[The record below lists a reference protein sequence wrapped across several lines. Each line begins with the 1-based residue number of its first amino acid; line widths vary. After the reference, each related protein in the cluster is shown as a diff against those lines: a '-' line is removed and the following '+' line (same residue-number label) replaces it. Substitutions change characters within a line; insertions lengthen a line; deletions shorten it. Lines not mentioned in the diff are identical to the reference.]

1 VSDLSQNDRIA
12 RLRAVELIAEFDEP
26 VIPVS
31 KTVYRVHSQSR
42 GGYHTVARQHIGW
55 VCDCGQF
62 ELLHLACKHIWAVKI
77 WLRPTNQIEAR
88 RSEPPIRKQYGQ
100 AWPAYDAAQQAE
112 HTLFDPLLLDL
123 LAAVPEPARGVGA
136 RGRPPIPLRTQL
148 LVAIKKVHLGES
160 SRRARGLMKAIYD
173 SGSGVI
179 PTVPN
184 YAVSSRVFNRPETGT
199 LLLELIRLSALP
211 LREIEDGGTVALDS
225 TGFCTTCM
233 GSYCTEKH
241 DPNRKHRWVKAHV
254 IVGVKTHAV
263 LDVRL
268 TDENGADCP
277 QFGDLLRGVIASGF
291 SPSTV
296 VADKGYLSRENY
308 STADSLGLQ
317 IYIPFKIDTI
327 SNEVRR
333 ARGTPAP
340 PAWERAYHLF
350 QLNREQFGAVYH
362 QRSNVETVF
371 SAIKRKLGE
380 ALLSKSQGARFNELL
395 AKLLGYN
402 IGVVI
407 HEIYEHGIDPGSLG
421 LGRGSPPKP
430 SAEVT
435 ARLTPPCEFTPSSV
449 TESRWALN

>member
-1 VSDLSQNDRIA
+1 MSDFSENDRQA
-12 RLRAVELIAEFDEP
+12 RQRAIELVAKSDEP
-26 VIPVS
+26 VIPVNE
-31 KTVYRVHSQSR
+31 TLYRVHSQSR

-55 VCDCGQF
+55 VCDCGHF

-77 WLRPTNQIEAR
+77 WLH
-88 RSEPPIRKQYGQ
+88 PPGLNEGKNSTPSPRKQYGQ
-100 AWPAYDAAQQAE
+100 DWPAYDAAQQAE
-112 HTLFDPLLLDL
+112 HALFDALLWDL
-123 LAAVPEPARGVGA
+123 LATLPESPRSIRA
-136 RGRPPIPLRTQL
+136 RGRPPIPLRTQF

-160 SRRARGLMKAIYD
+160 SRRARGLMKAIYS

-179 PTVPN
+179 SAVPN
-184 YAVSSRVFNRPETGT
+184 YAVTSRLFNRPETGT
-199 LLLELIRLSALP
+199 LLMDLIRLSALP

-241 DPNRKHRWVKAHV
+241 DPTRKHRWVKAHV

-277 QFGDLLRGVIASGF
+277 QFGDLLRGVVASGF
-291 SPSTV
+291 KPSRV

-317 IYIPFKIDTI
+317 VYIPFKIDTI

-333 ARGTPAP
+333 ARGAPAP

-350 QLNREQFGAVYH
+350 QLHRERFGKAYH
-362 QRSNVETVF
+362 QRSNVEAVF

-380 ALLSKSQGARFNELL
+380 ALLSRSQKARFHELL

-407 HEIYEHGIDPGSLG
+407 HEIYENGIDPGSLG
-421 LGRGSPPKP
+421 LHDGGYSEPHTDTTV
-430 SAEVT
+430 S
-435 ARLTPPCEFTPSSV
+435 RLQKCDLSLISV
-449 TESRWALN
+449 TERNWTMD